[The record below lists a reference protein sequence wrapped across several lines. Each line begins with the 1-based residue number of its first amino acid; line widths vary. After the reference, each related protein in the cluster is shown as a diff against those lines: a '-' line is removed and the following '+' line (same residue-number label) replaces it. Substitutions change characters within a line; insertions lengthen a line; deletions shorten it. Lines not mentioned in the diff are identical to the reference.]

1 MVGDFTMYKYNPCAP
16 GIANNKRLF
25 GPYVKPVVGQG
36 SANTESSRMIA
47 EQCTNIVVNHV
58 PLTIAPSTA
67 PPFVPVQTTPASVT
81 TAALSQAVILKETN
95 PYVPATRFSRY
106 FPAPPLEYMP
116 PSMFRVPN
124 NYPLPSTRC
133 PPTFRL
139 YQSTAESLKNS
150 QP

>member
-25 GPYVKPVVGQG
+25 GPYVKPVVGHG
-36 SANTESSRMIA
+36 SAMAESSRMTA
-47 EQCTNIVVNHV
+47 EQVTNIVVNHV

-81 TAALSQAVILKETN
+81 TAAAAQAVILQETN
-95 PYVPATRFSRY
+95 PYVPATRFSQY

-124 NYPLPSTRC
+124 NYPMPSTRPC
-133 PPTFRL
+133 IPNNR